1 MIEVLAGQGQDVK
14 RCCDMLAVSNSGYYA
29 WKGRPPSAA
38 ALRRTWLGGL
48 ILDIHAA
55 SDETYGSRRVTAE
68 LRLARAA
75 SRPQHGREDHARDLE
90 LRGLPARKRG
100 KSGRINLAGTR
111 DLVKRDFDRGGP
123 NRLWMTDITEHPTRE
138 GKLYCSRRPRRVVA
152 QSRRLVDR

>member
-1 MIEVLAGQGQDVK
+1 VIEVLAGQGQDVK

-68 LRLARAA
+68 LRLTHEQRVGHNTVARIM
-75 SRPQHGREDHARDLE
+75 RDLA

-100 KSGRINLAGTR
+100 KSGRMNLAGTR
-111 DLVKRDFDRGGP
+111 DLVMRDFDRDAP
-123 NRLWMTDITEHPTRE
+123 NRLWMTDIT
-138 GKLYCSRRPRRVVA
+138 
-152 QSRRLVDR
+152 